1 MEQRFSGRNTMCVHS
16 GNYVSSETGG
26 VNTPI
31 FASTSFLFPNP
42 SGTAFYP
49 RYFNIPTQAAAAEKV
64 RALEGGERGLVLSSG
79 MAAITSVLF
88 ALLRRGDHAL
98 FQRDLYGGTHHFVT
112 SEFERFGLEFSFA
125 SGEAAADFEGAVRE
139 NTRVIFL
146 ESPSNPL
153 LRIVDLAAVARLA
166 RERGILTVID
176 NTFATPLNQTPLA
189 LGLDVVVHS
198 GTKYL
203 NGHSDVNC
211 GAVVTSRE
219 LMERIWPVAVNH
231 GGTLDVHA
239 CYMLERG
246 MKTLGLRVERHNSN
260 AARLAAFLAA
270 HPLVRKVYYP
280 GLPGH
285 EGHETARAQMGGFG
299 GMLSFELDCDAPSAR
314 RRVAGLRVITPA
326 VSLGGVESLICFPSE
341 TSHAAMS
348 AEERR
353 RAGISDSLIRLS
365 VGVEDAGD
373 LEADLGRMLSA

>member
-1 MEQRFSGRNTMCVHS
+1 MRTRYAGRNTKCVHS

-64 RALEGGERGLVLSSG
+64 CALDGGERGLVLSSG
-79 MAAITSVLF
+79 MAAITAVLF
-88 ALLRRGDHAL
+88 ALLGKGDHAV

-112 SEFERFGLEFSFA
+112 SEFEKYGMGFSFA
-125 SGEAAADFEGAVRE
+125 SGEEVADFESVTRD

-153 LRIVDLAAVARLA
+153 LRIVDLAAMARFA

-176 NTFATPLNQTPLA
+176 NTFATPMNQTPLA
-189 LGLDVVVHS
+189 LGIDVVVHS

-211 GAVVTSRE
+211 GAIVTSGE
-219 LMERIWPVAVNH
+219 LMERIMPCAVNH

-246 MKTLGLRVERHNSN
+246 LKTLGLRVERHNSN
-260 AARLAAFLAA
+260 AARLAAFLDAQ
-270 HPLVRKVYYP
+270 PLVREVYYP

-285 EGHETARAQMGGFG
+285 DGYETARTQMRGFG
-299 GMLSFELDCDAPSAR
+299 GMLSFELDCDMDTAR
-314 RRVAGLRVITPA
+314 RRVGRLEVITPA

-341 TSHAAMS
+341 TSHAKMS

-353 RAGISDSLIRLS
+353 RAGISDSLLRLS
-365 VGVEDAGD
+365 VGIEDAED
-373 LEADLGRMLSA
+373 LEADLERMLSA

>member
-1 MEQRFSGRNTMCVHS
+1 MRPKFSGRNTRCVHS

-49 RYFNIPTQAAAAEKV
+49 RYFNIPTQTAAAEKV

-88 ALLRRGDHAL
+88 ALLGRGDHAV

-112 SEFERFGLEFSFA
+112 SELEKFGIGFSFA
-125 SGEAAADFEGAVRE
+125 SGEAVADFESEARE

-153 LRIVDLAAVARLA
+153 LRIVDLAALARFA
-166 RERGILTVID
+166 RERGILTVMD
-176 NTFATPLNQTPLA
+176 NTFATPLNQTPLD
-189 LGLDVVVHS
+189 LGIDVVVHS

-211 GAVVTSRE
+211 GAVVASRE
-219 LMERIWPVAVNH
+219 LMERIMPFAVNH

-246 MKTLGLRVERHNSN
+246 MKTLGLRVERHNEN
-260 AARLAAFLAA
+260 AARLAAFLEA

-285 EGHETARAQMGGFG
+285 EGHETARAQMRGFG
-299 GMLSFELDCDAPSAR
+299 GMLSFELDCGTDSAR
-314 RRVAGLRVITPA
+314 RRAGRLEVITPA
-326 VSLGGVESLICFPSE
+326 VSLGGVESLICFPAE
-341 TSHAAMS
+341 TSHAKMS
-348 AEERR
+348 AAQRR
-353 RAGISDSLIRLS
+353 RAGISDSLLRLS
-365 VGVEDAGD
+365 VGVEDAED
-373 LEADLGRMLSA
+373 LEADLERMLSG